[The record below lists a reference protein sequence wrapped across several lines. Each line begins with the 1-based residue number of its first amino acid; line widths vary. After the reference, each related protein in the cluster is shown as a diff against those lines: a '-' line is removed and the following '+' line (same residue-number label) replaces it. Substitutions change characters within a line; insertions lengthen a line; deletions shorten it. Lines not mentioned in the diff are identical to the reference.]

1 MRPIRRGHSPRM
13 GDYAD
18 YAEARPDLVRR
29 LGTYCSYCERPVLTM
44 LAVEHIE
51 PKGGPNG
58 RPEIEGRW
66 DNFLLACVN
75 CNSTKGDTSVSLAH
89 VLLPDRD
96 NTFAAMVYTPDGKV
110 VPSSAPALA
119 TLQLVG
125 LHTRSGGDMDANGRR
140 VALDRTSQRMEAWL
154 VAAESR
160 AEVDA
165 DPESPRLRA
174 QVVRT
179 AVATGFFSIW
189 MTVFAEDADMRRR
202 LVEAFPGTCQSG
214 CFGPDAAPVT
224 PAPNP
229 DGLPFGGK
237 A

>member
-110 VPSSAPALA
+110 VPSSAPAL
-119 TLQLVG
+119 
-125 LHTRSGGDMDANGRR
+125 
-140 VALDRTSQRMEAWL
+140 
-154 VAAESR
+154 
-160 AEVDA
+160 
-165 DPESPRLRA
+165 LRI
-174 QVVRT
+174 
-179 AVATGFFSIW
+179 S
-189 MTVFAEDADMRRR
+189 
-202 LVEAFPGTCQSG
+202 
-214 CFGPDAAPVT
+214 
-224 PAPNP
+224 
-229 DGLPFGGK
+229 
-237 A
+237 